1 MTNATDAS
9 VGSSVVDPDF
19 GLDDEG
25 PFFPWL
31 PPEDRLWR
39 HPSEVPPAAAGA
51 GDTQLPSTAARLL
64 AGSSAGG
71 RTWTVALIAGVIGAM
86 AASGIGVLAGAF
98 DKPTTVIHSVNQ
110 TGSAVSVAYTGAP
123 TSWTSVYNAVAPSI
137 VAINAGGAAIG
148 SGVLLVSAGR
158 EAFVV
163 TARSLIMSAREMGG
177 LSALDVT
184 FQSGTVTR
192 GKLVGDDPLSGLAVI
207 SVPNLGGSLAAIGSV
222 SQLDV
227 ANPVLAVG
235 ARNAPGGSVI
245 SGFVSAVSR
254 EVDTANGADM
264 QNMIAISS
272 TPLPTPMAGGP
283 LVDVAGQV
291 VGINVDL
298 DPTDTND
305 QEVDFAIPVDVAE
318 HIAQQL
324 LAGETVTH
332 PWLGLPD
339 PTDVGSSF
347 SRAHGLA
354 GGVLAGQVA
363 PGSPA
368 SRVGLQPGDV
378 ITGLNDR
385 PVTSTGVLTALLDQ
399 CDPGHLARISYL
411 HDGAPATTMVTIL
424 EQPYNS

>member
-1 MTNATDAS
+1 MTNAGDAS
-9 VGSSVVDPDF
+9 VGSSAVEPDF
-19 GLDDEG
+19 GLEDDG

-39 HPSEVPPAAAGA
+39 HPSEVP
-51 GDTQLPSTAARLL
+51 STASGGGNTRLPGPATRLL
-64 AGSSAGG
+64 AGASASG
-71 RTWTVALIAGVIGAM
+71 RTWTVALIAGVVGAM

-98 DKPTTVIHSVNQ
+98 DQPTTVIRSIAPQ
-110 TGSAVSVAYTGAP
+110 GTAVSVSYNGAP
-123 TSWTSVYNAVAPSI
+123 TSWTAVYNAVAPSV
-137 VAINAGGAAIG
+137 VAINAGGAAVG

-163 TARSLIMSAREMGG
+163 TARSLITSAREMGG
-177 LSALDVT
+177 LDALDVT
-184 FQSGTVTR
+184 FQSGSVAR

-207 SVPNLGGSLAAIGSV
+207 SVPNAGATFAAVGSV
-222 SQLDV
+222 SQVDV

-235 ARNAPGGSVI
+235 ARNEPGGSVI
-245 SGFVSAVSR
+245 SGTVSAVSR

-264 QNMIAISS
+264 QNVMAINS
-272 TPLPTPMAGGP
+272 TPLPSPMAGGP

-305 QEVDFAIPVDVAE
+305 QAVDFAVPVDVAE
-318 HIAQQL
+318 RVAQQL
-324 LAGETVTH
+324 LAGEAVTH

-368 SRVGLQPGDV
+368 SYVGLQPGDV

-385 PVTSTGVLTALLDQ
+385 PVTSAGALTALLDQ
-399 CDPGHLARISYL
+399 CVPGHPARISYL
-411 HDGAPATTMVTIL
+411 HDGAPAMATVMVS